1 MINNLNFIYPEI
13 FISLSIMFLLLL
25 GAFKKE
31 SSGLIYNL
39 SIVFLIFTLALIF
52 NYPPQSN
59 VNLFND
65 SYKIDYFSSFMKIL
79 TMCSGIFVLITSSR
93 YLKILTMCSGIFVL
107 ITSSRYLK
115 IFKIFK
121 IEYSILILCSILG
134 MMVMISA
141 NDLIVFYIGL
151 ELQSLALYV
160 LASFNR
166 DQVKSSEAGLKY
178 FVLSAL
184 SSGLLLYGCSLIYG
198 FTGSTNFITISE
210 NINST
215 QFGLTFGIVFIL
227 VGLAFKI
234 SAVPFHMWAPDVY
247 EGSPTSV
254 TLFFAVVPK
263 IAALTVFIRFLYVPF
278 INMIDQW
285 QIIIVFLS
293 IASMI
298 FGAVA
303 AIGQKNLKRLVAYS
317 SIGHMGFAL
326 AGLASGTNEGIQSSI
341 IYISIYLI
349 MNLGLF
355 SCLFMMK
362 RNDKYYENI
371 DDLSG
376 LSKNHPLIS
385 LSLLIIL
392 FSLAG
397 IPPMAGFFAKFYVFT
412 AVVKESMYFLAITGL
427 LSTVIAAFYYLRI
440 IKIIYFDPEKEKYD
454 TDYNIGLK
462 ITLSLSTLLI
472 LLYFIFPST
481 LVEIVSRIN
490 II

>member
-1 MINNLNFIYPEI
+1 MTSF
-13 FISLSIMFLLLL
+13 LS
-25 GAFKKE
+25 
-31 SSGLIYNL
+31 
-39 SIVFLIFTLALIF
+39 
-52 NYPPQSN
+52 
-59 VNLFND
+59 
-65 SYKIDYFSSFMKIL
+65 
-79 TMCSGIFVLITSSR
+79 
-93 YLKILTMCSGIFVL
+93 
-107 ITSSRYLK
+107 
-115 IFKIFK
+115 
-121 IEYSILILCSILG
+121 
-134 MMVMISA
+134 
-141 NDLIVFYIGL
+141 
-151 ELQSLALYV
+151 
-160 LASFNR
+160 
-166 DQVKSSEAGLKY
+166 
-178 FVLSAL
+178 
-184 SSGLLLYGCSLIYG
+184 
-198 FTGSTNFITISE
+198 
-210 NINST
+210 
-215 QFGLTFGIVFIL
+215 FGIVFIL

-263 IAALTVFIRFLYVPF
+263 IAALAVFIRFLYVPF

-285 QIIIVFLS
+285 QIIIIFLS

-298 FGAVA
+298 FGSLA
-303 AIGQKNLKRLVAYS
+303 AIGQKNLKRLIAYS

-326 AGLASGTNEGIQSSI
+326 AGLSPGTNEGIQSSI

-355 SCLFMMK
+355 CCLFMMK

-397 IPPMAGFFAKFYVFT
+397 IPPTAGFFAKFYVFS
-412 AVVKESMYFLAITGL
+412 AVIKESMYFLAITGL
-427 LSTVIAAFYYLRI
+427 LSTVISAFYYLRI

-454 TDYNIGLK
+454 TDYSIGLK
-462 ITLSLSTLLI
+462 ISLSLSTLLI
-472 LLYFIFPST
+472 LLYFIYPSG